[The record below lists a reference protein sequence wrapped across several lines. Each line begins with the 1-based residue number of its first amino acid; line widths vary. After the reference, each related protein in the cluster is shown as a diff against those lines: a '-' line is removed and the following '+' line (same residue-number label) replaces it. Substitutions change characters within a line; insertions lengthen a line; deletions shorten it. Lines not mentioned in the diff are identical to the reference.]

1 MKLWMKAFIPGQHEQ
16 ALPVP
21 GDGEHSGK
29 TMIMLL
35 KRAFLTDQRDFS
47 DDIHAPAQM
56 HSEMEVDLVREKQVY
71 EFHHCYETIE
81 VDPKTGREK
90 CRKTGSTEN
99 MHFSEVEFWEN
110 GLGFSAALKASS
122 KNPCLA
128 VATVK
133 IMPNLDYEGT
143 IRVAL
148 TEDRKSAAVSFDGLV
163 ESYPAFEMYA
173 SVNGG
178 EPQTVFR
185 VPIAEGATA
194 ADLLGPPNRH
204 ISESVHV
211 TAK

>member
-1 MKLWMKAFIPGQHEQ
+1 
-16 ALPVP
+16 
-21 GDGEHSGK
+21 
-29 TMIMLL
+29 
-35 KRAFLTDQRDFS
+35 
-47 DDIHAPAQM
+47 
-56 HSEMEVDLVREKQVY
+56 
-71 EFHHCYETIE
+71 
-81 VDPKTGREK
+81 
-90 CRKTGSTEN
+90 
-99 MHFSEVEFWEN
+99 MHFGEVEFWET
-110 GLGFSAALKASS
+110 GLGFSVALKASS
-122 KNPCLA
+122 KNPCIA

-178 EPQTVFR
+178 EPQTIFR
-185 VPIAEGATA
+185 VPIAKGATA
-194 ADLLGPPNRH
+194 ADLMGPPNRH